1 MKKYLK
7 DGVMV
12 VEVDDLGFLSERS
25 GYGWL
30 GREVRHFRLRR
41 ALRHAGSVQVPDEP
55 TASALHK
62 YYRFPTEN
70 ITIIGENQ
78 QK

>member
-1 MKKYLK
+1 MKTYVK
-7 DGVMV
+7 DGIKV
-12 VEVDDLGFLSERS
+12 VEVSGLGFLSERS
-25 GYGWL
+25 GYGWM

-41 ALRHAGSVQVPDEP
+41 ALKHAGSVLVPDEP

-70 ITIIGENQ
+70 ITIVGKNQ
-78 QK
+78 